1 MDKFDLFLK
10 IFLPLFVVALLLIT
24 YVYNIISFKKKYGKD
39 PRATTKEDSIMY
51 IIELYRSV
59 MFVLTLIIIAVY
71 ALLPEYYKYLLP
83 VYYLENMYLQLSGVV
98 LMISGLILVRVAQIQ
113 LKSSYRIGIDR
124 SDKTT
129 ELITNGVYSWSRN
142 PITLGLFIITIGVFF
157 IIPNAITFTIVNLT
171 FLVISIRSM
180 IEEKHLEN
188 LHGEKYLNYKS
199 KVRRWL

>member
-1 MDKFDLFLK
+1 
-10 IFLPLFVVALLLIT
+10 
-24 YVYNIISFKKKYGKD
+24 
-39 PRATTKEDSIMY
+39 
-51 IIELYRSV
+51 
-59 MFVLTLIIIAVY
+59 
-71 ALLPEYYKYLLP
+71 
-83 VYYLENMYLQLSGVV
+83 MYLQLSGVA
-98 LMISGLILVRVAQIQ
+98 LMILGLILVRVAQIQ